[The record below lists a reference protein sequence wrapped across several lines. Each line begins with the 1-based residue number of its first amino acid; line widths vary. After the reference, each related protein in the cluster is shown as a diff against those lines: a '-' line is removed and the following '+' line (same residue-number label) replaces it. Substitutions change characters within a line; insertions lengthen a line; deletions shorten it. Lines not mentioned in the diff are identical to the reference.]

1 MGTVSYEVHNE
12 TNGTSLMSTVNTYI
26 NAKMSNEFRGTW
38 MLVVEW
44 KDIPQNG
51 DQHSNVRERIRHVFS
66 VITNL
71 YFVKLP
77 AIIIIH

>member
-1 MGTVSYEVHNE
+1 MGTVSYEVHNL

-26 NAKMSNEFRGTW
+26 NSKLSNEFRGTW

-51 DQHSNVRERIRHVFS
+51 DQHSNVRRKNAAYIF
-66 VITNL
+66 
-71 YFVKLP
+71 FVNVTCHNNYILVN
-77 AIIIIH
+77 I